1 MRSIN
6 KKIQRNTEKTTTIY
20 QQEVNKNPSA
30 APELRIGDNTFKTNL
45 LEQNGVPPIFN
56 IGDLQPYNA
65 ESELGTI
72 RTEEGGNGTNIPSA
86 YDQHT
91 GNNEDLSIEEQHTE
105 SRPAQ
110 VKEADVQRAEEQL
123 LNTMNIHDP
132 ALRKVYIVLYQKI
145 MNSWVFPNADR
156 R

>member
-1 MRSIN
+1 MN
-6 KKIQRNTEKTTTIY
+6 KQ
-20 QQEVNKNPSA
+20 A
-30 APELRIGDNTFKTNL
+30 IG
-45 LEQNGVPPIFN
+45 
-56 IGDLQPYNA
+56 
-65 ESELGTI
+65 S
-72 RTEEGGNGTNIPSA
+72 GTNIPSA

-91 GNNEDLSIEEQHTE
+91 RNNEDLSIEEQHTE

>member
-30 APELRIGDNTFKTNL
+30 APELRIGDNTFKKNL
-45 LEQNGVPPIFN
+45 IEQDGVPLIFN
-56 IGDLQPYNA
+56 IGDLQPYYVD
-65 ESELGTI
+65 SELGTI
-72 RTEEGGNGTNIPSA
+72 RTEEGGNGTSIPSA

-110 VKEADVQRAEEQL
+110 VKEADVQRAEE
-123 LNTMNIHDP
+123 
-132 ALRKVYIVLYQKI
+132 
-145 MNSWVFPNADR
+145 
-156 R
+156 